1 MELKLFGISTA
12 TNLKDICVAILQ
24 DKAEKR
30 LLPLV
35 ITPEE
40 SKELMQATGKKQ
52 KHNTTLALASTWR
65 INIDHVSIELDAD
78 GNLACWLV
86 TNQNGEERQT
96 SVTLAE
102 ALGLAVRMNCPII
115 MSEEDFFAQ
124 YIDEN
129 GMARIPL
136 SRMSGELLQA
146 ALESAVK
153 EENFEMAAKLR
164 DEINLRK

>member
-1 MELKLFGISTA
+1 MELKLFGISSA
-12 TNLKDICVAILQ
+12 TNLKDISIAILQ
-24 DKAEKR
+24 DRVGKR

-40 SKELMQATGKKQ
+40 GKELMRATGKKQ
-52 KHNTTLALASTWR
+52 KHDTTLALASTWR
-65 INIDHVSIELDAD
+65 INIDYVNIELDGD

-96 SVTLAE
+96 SVMLVE
-102 ALGLAVRMNCPII
+102 ALSVAARMNCPIM

-136 SRMSGELLQA
+136 SRMSNELLQA